1 MIAGNRE
8 ACMEEVLLIE
18 TRGALRLLTLNR
30 PKKLNAL
37 NADLIAAL
45 TDALLAVQHDDSVAA
60 VIVSGAGRAFC
71 PGMDTSSP
79 RVLTTENRK
88 HLVRHA
94 DQSIDLFKLLA
105 RIDKPIIAAVHG
117 YALGAGCSLALGC
130 DLVVAA
136 ESARFGFPELRAGLT
151 ASTVTAHAVRVMG
164 RKIAFELLML
174 CENITPQR
182 AYELGLVNRVV
193 PDDQLLTAA
202 LAMAEIIAKWN
213 PEFVGQTKRTFHRAA
228 SLDMDEALE
237 MARDVSVMM
246 ARLPAG

>member
-1 MIAGNRE
+1 M
-8 ACMEEVLLIE
+8 
-18 TRGALRLLTLNR
+18 
-30 PKKLNAL
+30 
-37 NADLIAAL
+37 
-45 TDALLAVQHDDSVAA
+45 
-60 VIVSGAGRAFC
+60 
-71 PGMDTSSP
+71 
-79 RVLTTENRK
+79 LTTENRK

-94 DQSIDLFKLLA
+94 DESIGLFKLLA

-117 YALGAGCSLALGC
+117 YALGAGCSLALGS

-151 ASTVTAHAVRVMG
+151 ASTVTAHAVHVMG

-174 CENITPQR
+174 CENITSQR

-193 PDDQLLTAA
+193 PDDQLLPAA
-202 LAMAEIIAKWN
+202 VAMAEIIAKWN

>member
-1 MIAGNRE
+1 
-8 ACMEEVLLIE
+8 MEEQVLLVE
-18 TRGALRLLTLNR
+18 TRGAVRLLTLNR

-37 NADLIAAL
+37 NADLVKAL
-45 TDALLAVQHDDSVAA
+45 TEALLAVQHDDSVGA
-60 VIVSGAGRAFC
+60 VVIAGAGRAFC

-79 RVLTTENRK
+79 RLLTPENRK
-88 HLVRHA
+88 DLVRHA
-94 DQSIDLFKLLA
+94 DDSIGLFKLMA
-105 RIDKPIIAAVHG
+105 RIDKPVIAAVHG
-117 YALGAGCSLALGC
+117 YALGAGCSLALGS

-151 ASTVTAHAVRVMG
+151 ASTVTAHAVHVMG

-193 PDDQLLTAA
+193 PDDQLLPAA
-202 LAMAEIIAKWN
+202 FAMAEVIAKWN

-228 SLDMDEALE
+228 SLDFERALE
-237 MARDVSVMM
+237 MAGDISVMM
-246 ARLPAG
+246 ARLPQ

>member
-1 MIAGNRE
+1 MIAGIRE
-8 ACMEEVLLIE
+8 ACMEEVLLVE
-18 TRGALRLLTLNR
+18 TRGAVRLLTLNR

-37 NADLIAAL
+37 NADLIKAL
-45 TDALLAVQHDDSVAA
+45 TESLLAVQHDDSVAA
-60 VIVSGAGRAFC
+60 VVLVGAGRAFC
-71 PGMDTSSP
+71 PGMDTSAP
-79 RVLTTENRK
+79 RVLTTESRK
-88 HLVRHA
+88 DLVRHA
-94 DQSIDLFKLLA
+94 DESIDLFKLLA

-117 YALGAGCSLALGC
+117 YALGAGCSLALGS

-151 ASTVTAHAVRVMG
+151 ASTVTAHAVHVMG

-174 CENITPQR
+174 CENIRPQR

-193 PDDQLLTAA
+193 ADDQLLTTAV
-202 LAMAEIIAKWN
+202 AMAEIIAKWN

-228 SLDMDEALE
+228 SLDMDAALE

-246 ARLPAG
+246 ARLPT